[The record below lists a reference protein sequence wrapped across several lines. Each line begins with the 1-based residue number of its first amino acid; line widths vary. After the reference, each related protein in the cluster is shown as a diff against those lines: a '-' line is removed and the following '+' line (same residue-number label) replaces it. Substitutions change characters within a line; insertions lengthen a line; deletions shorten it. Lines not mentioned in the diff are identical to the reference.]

1 MMKLSAKRAVLWAV
15 FLISCVL
22 AAVDLLLIQGLF
34 SWMILAPL
42 VFVTG
47 TANVAVSLW
56 KRQGKAALL
65 ALVLTVLLCGA
76 YVALLAWS
84 LT

>member
-42 VFVTG
+42 VLVTG
-47 TANVAVSLW
+47 LANVAVSLW

>member
-34 SWMILAPL
+34 RWMILAPL

-47 TANVAVSLW
+47 AANVAVSLW

>member
-1 MMKLSAKRAVLWAV
+1 MKLSAKRAVLWAV

-42 VFVTG
+42 VLVTG
-47 TANVAVSLW
+47 LANVAVSLW